1 MNNII
6 VKPNQTLFDIVLMAC
21 GTMEGAMEIAG
32 ANGLSIS
39 DSVSVGQSINI
50 PDGVVANSKIL
61 SSIKESKIVFGTK
74 G

>member
-21 GTMEGAMEIAG
+21 GTMEGAMEIAE
-32 ANGLSIS
+32 ANGLGIS

-50 PDGVVANSKIL
+50 PDRVVANSKIL